1 MKFPERRELVFI
13 FCINFVFSYDLDPD
27 DGYDGRVLLPYD
39 SYYMKDY
46 KSSSVKTTWK
56 PFHHSYKLKPKEPVN
71 TLDPYEIAVAT
82 HDTHQHLT
90 ETTPI
95 QSIRNNAIPMV
106 APINHR
112 TPTISSSRLTEL
124 LQNMNQTSLQLL
136 LDKLKENNYLPKTF
150 TMNKLDNSL
159 RTLAKVLVDLKK
171 SQRLTKNRLYL
182 TTTPPLDMDY
192 PIKIETIKNE
202 YDEDDGHDVKSISPP
217 KQGEGKFNL

>member
-1 MKFPERRELVFI
+1 MLILF
-13 FCINFVFSYDLDPD
+13 FSYDLDPD
-27 DGYDGRVLLPYD
+27 DGYNGRVLLPYD

-46 KSSSVKTTWK
+46 KSSSVKPTWK
-56 PFHHSYKLKPKEPVN
+56 PFHHSYKLKPIEPVN
-71 TLDPYEIAVAT
+71 TIDPYEIAVAT

-95 QSIRNNAIPMV
+95 QSIRNNAIPNIP
-106 APINHR
+106 PINHR

-171 SQRLTKNRLYL
+171 SHRLTKNRLYL

-192 PIKIETIKNE
+192 PTKIETIKTE
-202 YDEDDGHDVKSISPP
+202 YDDDGDDLKSTSPP